1 MLLPDQMYG
10 NNDDNDS
17 DGDNDNGDKGRY
29 EDDEEDLSAEQYLR
43 EMEKILRKIRRREIR
58 KQYINKYYKGK
69 RKGAVIH
76 YLDDQLNKPSYS
88 TFNLITPQ
96 SNLMRLFALR
106 CLIIWA
112 GMRKCFLFNCVTVV
126 SV

>member
-43 EMEKILRKIRRREIR
+43 EMEKILRKIRKREIR
-58 KQYINKYYKGK
+58 KQYFNKYYKGK
-69 RKGAVIH
+69 HKGAVIH
-76 YLDDQLNKPSYS
+76 YLDD
-88 TFNLITPQ
+88 
-96 SNLMRLFALR
+96 
-106 CLIIWA
+106 
-112 GMRKCFLFNCVTVV
+112 
-126 SV
+126 

>member
-43 EMEKILRKIRRREIR
+43 EMEKILRKIRKREIR

-69 RKGAVIH
+69 SV
-76 YLDDQLNKPSYS
+76 
-88 TFNLITPQ
+88 LILP
-96 SNLMRLFALR
+96 
-106 CLIIWA
+106 LI
-112 GMRKCFLFNCVTVV
+112 
-126 SV
+126 